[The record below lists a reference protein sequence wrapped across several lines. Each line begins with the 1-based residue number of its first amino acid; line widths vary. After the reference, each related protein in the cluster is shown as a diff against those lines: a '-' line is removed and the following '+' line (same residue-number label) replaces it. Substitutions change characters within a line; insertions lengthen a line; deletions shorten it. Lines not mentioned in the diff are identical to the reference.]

1 MARRKDPLLSE
12 IERSLEPGSFISYG
26 ESWGF
31 VNGLENT
38 RDKIDGLVKQ
48 GDAARAVSLFETFM
62 AGCYEKME
70 EIDDSDGSMGDF
82 FEDLFCSWINARQK
96 AKLSP
101 EETVKQILKMVKSDD
116 YGLCCDIEK
125 KIAHILNKKELSI
138 FENIISNRV
147 EDALSSKKP
156 KPDQTT
162 NKFSYHVQYDA
173 DILKNIYIS
182 RNDLN
187 SYFTLCDK
195 TGMTPKD
202 CEAIAKI
209 YMLKKEWKEALS
221 FVNKGLTLEKE
232 KKWHNQ
238 SSYGLSGLKR
248 ELLSKLGY
256 KGEALLTAWTDFK
269 KYPSEYSY
277 KELMKYTP
285 KKDKKQWHDKAII
298 EAKEKSLPEFIEL
311 CTITKEW
318 DILAEHILNVKH
330 QDLESIGH
338 YKTEKSAKKLSK
350 THPAASAKLYRALG
364 IRILISKKSKYYHY
378 ALDHFEKAKN
388 LYQKSRLQEEWT
400 SVVKTVRENHSR
412 KYSFIGD
419 FEELV
424 KGHISK
430 PPSFLE
436 KTQKQWRKRIS

>member
-1 MARRKDPLLSE
+1 MARKKDPLLSE
-12 IERSLEPGSFISYG
+12 IERSFEPGNFISYG

-48 GDAARAVSLFETFM
+48 GDAVQAVSLFEMFM

-96 AKLSP
+96 AKLPP

-116 YGLCCDIEK
+116 YGLCYNIEK

-138 FENIISNRV
+138 LENIIYTRF
-147 EDALSSKKP
+147 EDALLSKKS

-162 NKFSYHVQYDA
+162 NELPYHVQYDA
-173 DILKNIYIS
+173 DILRNIYIL

-195 TGMTPKD
+195 IGITPKD
-202 CEAIAKI
+202 CESIAKI
-209 YMLKKEWKEALS
+209 YISKKEWKEAFS

-232 KKWHNQ
+232 NRWHNQ
-238 SSYGLSGLKR
+238 SSHGLSCLKR
-248 ELLSKLGY
+248 ELLSKLGH
-256 KGEALLTAWTDFK
+256 KDEALLTAWTDFK

-277 KELMKYTP
+277 KELIKYTP
-285 KKDKKQWHDKAII
+285 NKDKKQWHDKAII
-298 EAKEKSLPEFIEL
+298 EAKEKSLPEFIKL

-330 QDLESIGH
+330 QDLESISH
-338 YKTEKSAKKLSK
+338 YTTEKPAKKLSK
-350 THPAASAKLYRALG
+350 THPTASAKLYRALG

-378 ALDHFEKAKN
+378 ALDYFEKAKN
-388 LYQKSRLQEEWT
+388 LYQKSQLQEEWT
-400 SVVKTVRENHSR
+400 FVIKTIRENHSR
-412 KYSFIGD
+412 KYSFMGD
-419 FEELV
+419 FEKLV

-436 KTQKQWRKRIS
+436 RTQKQSRKRIS